1 MELSIREKK
10 TARQETGRGVR
21 CLARMCQL
29 LIRLHANGP
38 DPKDVAGVH
47 DVVVPDAGR
56 THGRNVIGRRT
67 KRQCAGGMEAAT
79 KFHDSTISKT
89 AAICVPGAM

>member
-10 TARQETGRGVR
+10 MARQETGRGVR

-38 DPKDVAGVH
+38 DPKDGARVRVVMVLAGQ
-47 DVVVPDAGR
+47 
-56 THGRNVIGRRT
+56 THG
-67 KRQCAGGMEAAT
+67 AT
-79 KFHDSTISKT
+79 
-89 AAICVPGAM
+89 

>member
-10 TARQETGRGVR
+10 TARQETGRSVR
-21 CLARMCQL
+21 CLARMCQS
-29 LIRLHANGP
+29 LIRLHTNGP
-38 DPKDVAGVH
+38 DPKDVAGVR
-47 DVVVPDAGR
+47 VVVPNVGR
-56 THGRNVIGRRT
+56 THSRNVIGRRT

-79 KFHDSTISKT
+79 KIRDSTISKT